1 MEISLQTA
9 SGSFLLKNFISH
21 DLYLL
26 YGNLTNVVVRLS
38 PSDAGSKTIEKITTK
53 TEVEQP
59 DLRDP
64 QRNALL
70 ISSHYDSMYPSPGMR
85 ICKKCNLL

>member
-1 MEISLQTA
+1 MEISIQTT

-38 PSDAGSKTIEKITTK
+38 PNDKGTNKIVEKITTK
-53 TEVEQP
+53 TQLKQP
-59 DLRDP
+59 DLHDP

-70 ISSHYDSMYPSPGMR
+70 ISSHFDSMYPSPGM
-85 ICKKCNLL
+85 KK